1 MRSIKEQRHQFAT
14 FATTYVMAD
23 KTKENMELQTE
34 ILLDIKELL
43 IEIETQ
49 MPFEPNGPR

>member
-1 MRSIKEQRHQFAT
+1 MRSIKEHR
-14 FATTYVMAD
+14 
-23 KTKENMELQTE
+23 ELIDIYSEAAVPKIERTLTMFQLE
-34 ILLDIKELL
+34 LLLDIKELL